1 MLNIGFMG
9 YMSEY
14 GGGNELNKK
23 SQLKIPKQKEAG

>member
-14 GGGNELNKK
+14 GGGNELTDVT
-23 SQLKIPKQKEAG
+23 QLKSASVSKL